1 MAKLDYARPLLLG
14 IIAGMRSQMP
24 LALLA
29 RAAPLGRVN
38 VGRGRPWSLLLSP
51 KVGVATGVS
60 AIGEMVGDKLPQT
73 PSRLTP
79 GPLGGRLVIGAVV
92 GAAISP
98 GSRGSRLGG
107 ALLGVAGAA
116 VGAYGGS
123 HARAALGRST
133 GIPDPVW
140 GLIEDGAALGIG
152 SLALRQ

>member
-1 MAKLDYARPLLLG
+1 MVDWILKPLLLG
-14 IIAGMRSQMP
+14 ITAGMRSQMP

-29 RAAPLGRVN
+29 RGAHEGHVN

-60 AIGEMVGDKLPQT
+60 AIGEMIGDKLPQT
-73 PSRLTP
+73 PSRLDP

-92 GAAISP
+92 GAAVSP

-116 VGAYGGS
+116 AGAYGGY
-123 HARAALGRST
+123 HARAALGRGT
-133 GIPDPVW
+133 GISDPVW
-140 GLIEDGAALGIG
+140 GVAEDGAALGIG
-152 SLALRQ
+152 SLAVRE